1 MCLSNRA
8 PPDRVRRNV
17 LLPPFLGGT
26 VAELFRSLTVAL
38 DGSPYSEEAFRVAVD
53 LVRESGGTLTLLS
66 VVPHPSLIPPP
77 DPWMIPT
84 IPESQIQYYRE
95 LLKTHRAEAISRGLH
110 DVKTVLLEGHVVDT
124 ILTFL
129 EEHPPALLVVGSRGL
144 STARRLLLGSV
155 SDALVHH
162 ARCPVLVIK
171 A

>member
-1 MCLSNRA
+1 M
-8 PPDRVRRNV
+8 V
-17 LLPPFLGGT
+17 
-26 VAELFRSLTVAL
+26 ELFRSVTVAL
-38 DGSPYSEEAFRVAVD
+38 DGSPYAEEAFRVAVD

-66 VVPHPSLIPPP
+66 VVPHPQLIPPP
-77 DPWMIPT
+77 DPWILPS
-84 IPESQIQYYRE
+84 IPESQIQYYQE
-95 LLKTHRAEAISRGLH
+95 LLKTHRAEALSRGLA

-124 ILTFL
+124 VLAYL
-129 EEHPPALLVVGSRGL
+129 EEHPPGLLVVGSRGL